1 MMVVMKIVIMI
12 TNNKKK
18 RRRRRSRRRKEEGT
32 PNIRTGLRDSIVLG
46 VDFQKVRPDFIISFQ
61 SLILIISESVH
72 SRLVRCSKQAA
83 DAVYREV

>member
-18 RRRRRSRRRKEEGT
+18 RRRRSRRRKEEGT
-32 PNIRTGLRDSIVLG
+32 PNIRTRLRDSIVLS

>member
-12 TNNKKK
+12 TNNKK

-32 PNIRTGLRDSIVLG
+32 PNIRTRLRDSIVLS